1 MGGPAHPLGVNIVT
15 QTTPAT
21 QRQSN
26 PQNATA
32 NERYYYASQWRL
44 MWWRFQKHRL
54 AMASGVVIILLY
66 LLATFAECIAPYDP
80 QAFSRLHAYVPP
92 QTIRLI
98 DHEGRLRLPFVY
110 GLARER
116 DPETR
121 RLSYVEDTSKTY
133 GVHFF
138 VQGDAYKF
146 WGLIPSN
153 IHLFGLAPEDRGVTG
168 GTLYLLGTDRL
179 GRDMLSRIVYGARVS
194 LSIGLVGVLISFV
207 LGIVIG
213 GISGYYGGVV
223 DSFIQRVIEF
233 LRSVPTIP
241 LWMGLAA
248 ALPVNWPPLTVY
260 FVITLLLSVI
270 GWTGLARVV
279 RGRFLSLRQEEFV
292 LAARFSG
299 ASERRIIFRHMVP
312 SFASH
317 IIASLTLAIPDM
329 ILAETSLSFL
339 GLGLRPPVISW
350 GVLLQEAQNLQ
361 TIALYPWLLVPGL
374 FVIVTILSFNF
385 LGDGLRDAAD
395 PYSKH

>member
-1 MGGPAHPLGVNIVT
+1 MVET
-15 QTTPAT
+15 
-21 QRQSN
+21 N
-26 PQNATA
+26 PTIAPTGAATA
-32 NERYYYASQWRL
+32 DERYYSASQWRL
-44 MWWRFQKHRL
+44 MWWRFRKHRL

-66 LLATFAECIAPYDP
+66 LLALFAEFIAPYDP

-98 DHEGRLRLPFVY
+98 DHEGKLRLPFVY
-110 GLARER
+110 GLERER

-121 RLSYVEDTSKTY
+121 RLSYVEDTSSIY
-133 GVHFF
+133 RVHFF
-138 VQGDAYKF
+138 VRGDVYKF
-146 WGLIPSN
+146 WGLFPGDM
-153 IHLFGLAPEDRGVTG
+153 HLFGLAAEDRGVTG
-168 GTLYLLGTDRL
+168 GTIYLLGTDRL

-213 GISGYYGGVV
+213 GISGYYGGLL
-223 DSFIQRVIEF
+223 DSSIQRVIEF
-233 LRSVPTIP
+233 LRSMPTIP

-260 FVITLLLSVI
+260 FVITLLLSII

-279 RGRFLSLRQEEFV
+279 RGRFLSLRQEDFV
-292 LAARFSG
+292 LAAKFSG

-374 FVIVTILSFNF
+374 FVIVTILAFNF